1 MVTLIKSYSSL
12 VRKRRKQLSE
22 TKSLYTTVRDHI
34 KQFELK
40 KFARRANINVSK
52 ITSKNPATWLGLSK
66 SDKELN
72 KQKRESVNQRYT
84 AAQISGQEPKWAQY
98 RFEAAPKSTPPP
110 GKELYSQTYFPYKL
124 PYLLSRSTNKYSSY
138 QNHLNTGPKHFL
150 TVTSQK

>member
-110 GKELYSQTYFPYKL
+110 GKELDYMGVGIMLQRFFEDILFSRTNSNGAYRIGL
-124 PYLLSRSTNKYSSY
+124 YLR
-138 QNHLNTGPKHFL
+138 
-150 TVTSQK
+150 V

>member
-110 GKELYSQTYFPYKL
+110 GKELDYPTFLVNFPVRQISTKL
-124 PYLLSRSTNKYSSY
+124 ISSN